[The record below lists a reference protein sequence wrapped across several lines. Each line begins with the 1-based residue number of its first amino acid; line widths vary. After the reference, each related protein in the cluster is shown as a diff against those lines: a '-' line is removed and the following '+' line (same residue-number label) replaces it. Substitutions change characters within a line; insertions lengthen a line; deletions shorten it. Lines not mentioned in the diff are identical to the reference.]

1 MRSLT
6 LYLVALSLSL
16 PPSLAAQSSCWTI
29 PDTSAIKDSARV
41 ASAAKPRVLHATA
54 LGANQPLIDGTLDD
68 PAWCE
73 APAGS
78 DFVQT
83 SPNPGALATLPAV
96 VRVMYDDAAVYVA
109 VRLFDPSPDSVL
121 APYPRRDDENT
132 SDWVFVEVDTRFDRR
147 SAPHSLTIAAP
158 AQEPR

>member
-16 PPSLAAQSSCWTI
+16 PRSLPAQGSCWTI
-29 PDTSAIKDSARV
+29 PDTSAIKDSVRV
-41 ASAAKPRVLHATA
+41 THAAGPRVLRATA
-54 LGANQPLIDGTLDD
+54 LGANQPVIDGKLDD

-73 APAGS
+73 APADS

-83 SPNPGALATLPAV
+83 SPDPGALATLPAV

-132 SDWVFVEVDTRFDRR
+132 SDWVFVEVDTRLRLWAQPKRR
-147 SAPHSLTIAAP
+147 SG
-158 AQEPR
+158 